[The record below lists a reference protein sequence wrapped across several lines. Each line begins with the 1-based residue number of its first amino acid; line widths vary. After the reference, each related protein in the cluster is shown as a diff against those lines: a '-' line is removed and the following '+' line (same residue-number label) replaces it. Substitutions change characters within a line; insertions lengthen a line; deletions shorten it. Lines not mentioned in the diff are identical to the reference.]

1 MKGPE
6 LSQTGFNNRWQPTRW
21 TEPDAMGLGCEPQR
35 RVLKWITLFVYLLV
49 GLWRIQPASAGVCGQ
64 PEAIVPTNSLPPVA
78 GTYALWPSDS
88 TVVFDGT
95 LRYLGTNYP
104 VVFNLQEI
112 EVGPFTNIQRSV
124 SGKDLLLQFDAT
136 MATRVPYANM
146 AGQVLTKVAIDG
158 QTGHFRIR
166 VKDAATPSTNHLSL
180 ILEMFSW
187 TMKAKNSQG
196 EYFDFIHVQNATN
209 QVSRGWIET
218 TPLQDGGYVMRSE
231 LQVFAE
237 GRLLSPFDM
246 DYTPSKPTIGLKLKG
261 IARALQVL
269 SFGCT
274 EEGSFR
280 VHSSS
285 LGPRYH
291 YGLDYSTNG
300 TDWVEF
306 SVPTVYGDT
315 VSWFDD
321 LQEWS
326 DNLTNAPMK
335 LIRLKARP
343 LP

>member
-6 LSQTGFNNRWQPTRW
+6 VSQTSFTNDRQPTSWR
-21 TEPDAMGLGCEPQR
+21 ESDVMVLGGGSRR
-35 RVLKWITLFVYLLV
+35 RVFPWTALLFCLLA
-49 GLWRIQPASAGVCGQ
+49 GLWPVLPASAGVCGQ
-64 PEAIVPTNSLPPVA
+64 PEAIVPTNSLPPAA
-78 GTYALWPSDS
+78 GTYVLWPPDS
-88 TVVFDGT
+88 AVVFDGT

-166 VKDAATPSTNHLSL
+166 VIDAATPSTNHLSL

-285 LGPRYH
+285 LGSRYL

-326 DNLTNAPMK
+326 DKLTNAPMK
-335 LIRLKARP
+335 IIRLKARR